1 MRLSRKGGRKLKKRR
16 ENELKNQLGE
26 NAADTSR
33 SYRMTRRRHQ
43 SYEWSQKPMLVRL
56 AKESSAAATA
66 AVAATIASTPLVS
79 ASSSNTMIDVTGAFR
94 TMRNARDHLRT
105 VHAIRHEIEAAKIN
119 LEQAKNDLNSAAEG
133 QQSAKADLKDAQSS
147 LRAAETELARVNSAL
162 VEAHAEA
169 LARAARAEETRAAAE
184 QYAAQLEEQ
193 RAATEAAQES
203 MGSYGDA
210 EDDDAPRGRSIDG
223 EIDLTNDAEVSAIA
237 SMPLTGDALAARI
250 EAAWR
255 SVDYQQNRIQEV
267 EAIVRGERTAYASDV
282 DTSASD
288 VIAQGGASSDAQSAE
303 MAAAQA
309 KIDEAQAALDEL
321 QSTLD
326 AMEAEYDALQDEADE
341 AQSLA
346 EEANDNVAD
355 LTNDKAEL
363 EADVVTEQ
371 GFVSDAEKNKEAA
384 DQWLLEAVSNKKTVE
399 NDLASVED
407 AEKHLD
413 DGGFS
418 EETTLEY
425 YNWKGPANGHQLAVN
440 QSFYRG
446 SKNLDVGID
455 TAYVRSSSG
464 RDHGS
469 VSGMTDTTLAATVK
483 NDHKKYDVHYEFAV
497 NLPTG
502 TETHQNA
509 QLPEGLAHYASF
521 GEGWAFTPGVAVT
534 RHYNE
539 EDSLT
544 GRVSY
549 AWRGGYDYRYSNFET
564 DDDGNRHESISEG
577 DVSPGNQLRSELVW
591 LHAGDRGQAMAR
603 LGVTTSASTE
613 QDGQSYKDGNG
624 LEAALYYSHDVTDL
638 DSFQAFA
645 RITRDGRTSFS
656 NSAWDSPYNRGVS
669 WHEAG
674 LGWTHDFD
682 REHRRSLHL
691 RASYQRGHGDVYRYT
706 TYGDNAADD
715 YWHEPTRWSFM
726 ASYEWRMSERDNLEL
741 RVERYY
747 INEHGPNDYRGFGGM
762 LIYTRAL

>member
-1 MRLSRKGGRKLKKRR
+1 MNKKKKSGLKNRHLYTLLVFFCIAAIILTLTDLVNIGPVQNAAGVVISPIQNGINQIGSWFRDKGEAFGDVKKLTE
-16 ENELKNQLGE
+16 ENQQLKEKVASLEETNSTLTMDQDELKRL
-26 NAADTSR
+26 R
-33 SYRMTRRRHQ
+33 SLYQMDQNYSQYEKVGANVIAKDPGNWYDNFTINKGTDDGITVDMNVVSGDGLVGIVTR
-43 SYEWSQKPMLVRL
+43 V
-56 AKESSAAATA
+56 
-66 AVAATIASTPLVS
+66 
-79 ASSSNTMIDVTGAFR
+79 G
-94 TMRNARDHLRT
+94 
-105 VHAIRHEIEAAKIN
+105 
-119 LEQAKNDLNSAAEG
+119 KNWAN
-133 QQSAKADLKDAQSS
+133 
-147 LRAAETELARVNSAL
+147 V
-162 VEAHAEA
+162 
-169 LARAARAEETRAAAE
+169 
-184 QYAAQLEEQ
+184 
-193 RAATEAAQES
+193 
-203 MGSYGDA
+203 
-210 EDDDAPRGRSIDG
+210 RSI
-223 EIDLTNDAEVSAIA
+223 I
-237 SMPLTGDALAARI
+237 
-250 EAAWR
+250 
-255 SVDYQQNRIQEV
+255 
-267 EAIVRGERTAYASDV
+267 
-282 DTSASD
+282 
-288 VIAQGGASSDAQSAE
+288 
-303 MAAAQA
+303 
-309 KIDEAQAALDEL
+309 
-321 QSTLD
+321 
-326 AMEAEYDALQDEADE
+326 
-341 AQSLA
+341 
-346 EEANDNVAD
+346 
-355 LTNDKAEL
+355 
-363 EADVVTEQ
+363 
-371 GFVSDAEKNKEAA
+371 
-384 DQWLLEAVSNKKTVE
+384 
-399 NDLASVED
+399 
-407 AEKHLD
+407 D
-413 DGGFS
+413 DG
-418 EETTLEY
+418 
-425 YNWKGPANGHQLAVN
+425 N
-440 QSFYRG
+440 
-446 SKNLDVGID
+446 
-455 TAYVRSSSG
+455 
-464 RDHGS
+464 S